1 MPRLQTL
8 HAALVIA
15 VLTAGVGALQARAT
29 DSGRPAAQPM
39 LPAVASPS
47 PAPGAVA
54 PKATQARPSAA
65 TKTAVAQPRPVVRF
79 PRWLAAGWGID
90 VSWPQCGR
98 PLPAVTSGFA
108 VLGVNGGAPMT
119 GNPCLSAQ
127 VRAVHGHLPV
137 AFYLN
142 LAAPSAGDPAAYAA
156 KVVDD
161 GLARIART
169 GAPVPV
175 VWLDVEIL
183 NAWRDHAT
191 NVAVINAALHRLKVR
206 GVTGGVYSS
215 VPMWQQITGG
225 ARVHAP
231 VWLAITGSEVPSLKH
246 ACSVGLGGTK
256 ATMVQYVATTP
267 DGRLVDAD
275 VLCRTDVGV
284 LRFFGRV

>member
-1 MPRLQTL
+1 M
-8 HAALVIA
+8 A

-29 DSGRPAAQPM
+29 DPARPAAQST
-39 LPAVASPS
+39 LPAVAPHATTR
-47 PAPGAVA
+47 PKPHPRAAAPV
-54 PKATQARPSAA
+54 KTSA
-65 TKTAVAQPRPVVRF
+65 AQPRPVVTF
-79 PRWLAAGWGID
+79 PQSLRAGWGID

-98 PLPAVTSGFA
+98 PFPAVASGFA
-108 VLGVNGGAPMT
+108 ILGVNGGAPMT

-127 VRAVHGHLPV
+127 VRALRGHLPV

-142 LAAPSAGDPAAYAA
+142 LAAPAAGDPAAYAV

-169 GAPVPV
+169 GAHVPV

-183 NAWRDHAT
+183 NAWRDRAT
-191 NVAVINAALHRLKVR
+191 NVAVVNAALRRLKSR
-206 GVTGGVYSS
+206 GVAGGVYSS

-225 ARVHAP
+225 ARVPAP

-246 ACSVGLGGTK
+246 ACATGLGGTT

-267 DGRLVDAD
+267 SARLVDAD
-275 VLCRTDVGV
+275 VLCRTDAGV
-284 LRFFGRV
+284 LRLFGRL